1 MVQDGHDLRMG
12 FMEHLV
18 ELRNRIFVSSLA
30 LAIGTAIGFAFAAQV
45 IEFMR
50 IPFCNLA
57 NECRFQTIDPTD
69 GVMIYFR
76 VSLLIGGIIAMPIIS
91 YQFMAFVIPGLTD
104 KERRVLFFSLPAIVI
119 LFLLGVA
126 FSWLILVPPA
136 LSFLNGF
143 LPNIFRPDWTAD
155 GYFSFTTSLVFWMGV
170 AFEAPLVVFVLA
182 LLGVVNAGSLAK
194 NWRVAIVIASIAAA
208 LITPTVDPVNMSLV
222 MGPLLILY
230 LISILLASLGS
241 RINQGQRKRS

>member
-1 MVQDGHDLRMG
+1 MVEEGHELRMG

-18 ELRNRIFVSSLA
+18 ELRNRIFVSSIA
-30 LAIGTAIGFAFAAQV
+30 LVVGTAIGFIFAAQA

-57 NECRFQTIDPTD
+57 SDCRFQTIDPTD

-76 VSLLIGGIIAMPIIS
+76 VSLLIGAIIAIPILS
-91 YQFMAFVIPGLTD
+91 YQFMAFIIPGLTG
-104 KERRVLFFSLPAIVI
+104 KEQRVLFLSLPAIVI

-143 LPNIFRPDWTAD
+143 LPTIFRPDWTAD

-170 AFEAPLVVFVLA
+170 AFEAPLVVFVLS
-182 LLGVVNAGSLAK
+182 LLGVITAGTLAR
-194 NWRVAIVIASIAAA
+194 NWRIAIVIASIAAA

-230 LISILLASLGS
+230 LISILMASIGS
-241 RINQGQRKRS
+241 RLHRGQGTVK